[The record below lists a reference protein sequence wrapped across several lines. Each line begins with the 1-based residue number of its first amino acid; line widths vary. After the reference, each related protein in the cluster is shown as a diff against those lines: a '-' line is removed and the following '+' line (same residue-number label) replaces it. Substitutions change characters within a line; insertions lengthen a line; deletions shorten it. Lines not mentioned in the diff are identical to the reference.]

1 MPSDPTPPD
10 DFDQRRARWITE
22 TQASLARLMEQ
33 HGMMPPETADFATVE
48 IQTGPDPVDT
58 TRVMIVGTIGDR
70 DRAVA
75 AIRESGLGRD
85 VLIVGADVP
94 ICRDRDLGLSLGTD
108 LMGLIDVSAFMRPV
122 LMDVPLVRLPE
133 RPKQT
138 KRAWRQAMK
147 GTR

>member
-22 TQASLARLMEQ
+22 TQEMLTVLMER
-33 HGMMPPETADFATVE
+33 HGMQSEDEPQADTA
-48 IQTGPDPVDT
+48 
-58 TRVMIVGTIGDR
+58 RVVFVGTIGDR

-85 VLIVGADVP
+85 ILIVGADVP
-94 ICRDRDLGLSLGTD
+94 ICRDRDPGLSLGTD

-133 RPKQT
+133 KPKQT
-138 KRAWRQAMK
+138 KRAWRERMK
-147 GTR
+147 GR

>member
-22 TQASLARLMEQ
+22 TQEMLTVLMER
-33 HGMMPPETADFATVE
+33 HGMQSEDEPQA
-48 IQTGPDPVDT
+48 DT
-58 TRVMIVGTIGDR
+58 TRVVFVGTIGDR

-85 VLIVGADVP
+85 ILIVGADVP
-94 ICRDRDLGLSLGTD
+94 ICRDRDLATVTLRGYGRLSPVV
-108 LMGLIDVSAFMRPV
+108 LIDDALSD
-122 LMDVPLVRLPE
+122 LDVPVRLPE

-138 KRAWRQAMK
+138 KREWRERMK
-147 GTR
+147 GR